1 MQFQQKSILAVV
13 VAAALLVSSSYAQV
27 PGGPGPGVRNANSAK
42 ERAIDTLGRGIPAN
56 LDLTVPGGLTD
67 SAGLI
72 LDRYTGRGQGL
83 SPPLRWKA
91 GPSSTKSYVMMLQDP
106 IEENPAGQVNQHWLV
121 YNIPANVTS
130 LPEGIPLGTGINGV
144 PGAVQMPMTRG
155 PGYTSPVPKMDG
167 NFPGGPPGGAGAP
180 PAGGAP
186 PGGVAPPGAQT
197 GAGSN
202 ELIRNLGYIFQ
213 VFALDTTLNAPVDY
227 DALIAGMKGHVLAYS
242 SLAGD
247 ALMPAFFRGRAS
259 NAPLGGGAPPPRQ

>member
-1 MQFQQKSILAVV
+1 MRMQRKFILAA
-13 VAAALLVSSSYAQV
+13 VAAGVLATSAHAQA
-27 PGGPGPGVRNANSAK
+27 PGGAGRGGQNTNSTK
-42 ERAIDTLGRGIPAN
+42 ERAIDTLGRGVPAN
-56 LDLTVPGGLTD
+56 LELAVPGGLTD

-83 SPPLRWKA
+83 SPPLRWRA
-91 GPSSTKSYVMMLQDP
+91 GPGNTKSYVMMLQDP

-121 YNIPANVTS
+121 YNIPATVTS
-130 LPEGIPLGTGINGV
+130 LPEGIPLGTSIQGV

-155 PGYTSPVPKMDG
+155 PGYTSPVPKIDG
-167 NFPGGPPGGAGAP
+167 NFPGGPPGGAAP
-180 PAGGAP
+180 PAGVP
-186 PGGVAPPGAQT
+186 T

-202 ELIRNLGYIFQ
+202 ELIRNQGYIFQ
-213 VFALDTTLNAPVDY
+213 VFALDTTLNAPADY

-259 NAPLGGGAPPPRQ
+259 NAPPAGGAPPPRQ